1 MNSMEKYM
9 KMLSLTPYADRK
21 EMPVF
26 PMMIVTYGAI
36 AGISQRETIENPAKW
51 LEAMEKTFAVTGRP
65 DVVMPMC
72 PGDTI
77 FVMGLPARIPGKE
90 LGDNELYQFV
100 ETPFFD
106 DPDEYQKILQMGW
119 QNWQGMYLCRIQ
131 NPPFEDPAQLGARYG
146 QLGAN
151 LGMTMGHIYSHG
163 MVPDFDS
170 ATAPIFDTLS
180 MARSMEEFI
189 FDLYDDPGPI
199 MDIINKYQPEA
210 DAATIGMLKANNGTR
225 VGCFAMRSCA
235 TFLTPQMF
243 EEYAW
248 PGLKGMIE
256 RFHAAGITLILH
268 ADADW
273 TPMLPYFTQVP
284 KGSVHIELD
293 GMTDIQKA
301 YDILGGY
308 QSIRGDVPAT
318 MMCYGTP
325 DEVSQYCEKL
335 INMGMKGGFM
345 LGSGC
350 EVPMSAKAENI
361 AAVIKSVRE

>member
-9 KMLSLTPYADRK
+9 KMMSLTPYADRK

-51 LEAMEKTFAVTGRP
+51 LEAMEKTFAITGRP

-119 QNWQGMYLCRIQ
+119 QNWQGMYMCRIQ
-131 NPPFEDPAQLGARYG
+131 NPPFEKPEQLGARYG
-146 QLGAN
+146 LMGAN

-189 FDLYDDPGPI
+189 YDLYDDPGPI
-199 MDIINKYQPEA
+199 MDIINKFQPAA
-210 DAATIGMLKANNGTR
+210 DEATIGMLKANNGTR

-235 TFLTPQMF
+235 TFLTPAMF

-256 RFHAAGITLILH
+256 RFHAAGITLVLH

-293 GMTDIQKA
+293 GMTDIEKA
-301 YDILGGY
+301 YEILGGY
-308 QSIRGDVPAT
+308 RSIRGDVPAT

-325 DEVSQYCEKL
+325 DEVSQYCDKL

-350 EVPMSAKAENI
+350 EIPMNAKPENI
-361 AAVIKSVRE
+361 KAMIDAVR